1 MASVGRARRKVS
13 NKSTISAPTL
23 RELGAHELQH
33 EPVGNVFAVPVDVPT
48 MGFAVMLWK
57 RWRATFS
64 SREAANAAER
74 AAGFTGELDN
84 PLRIRELL
92 RARQLDVPLW

>member
-1 MASVGRARRKVS
+1 MRSKKSKKVVPR
-13 NKSTISAPTL
+13 APTL

-33 EPVGNVFAVPVDVPT
+33 EPVGNIFAVPVDVPT

-57 RWRATFS
+57 RWRATFP
-64 SREAANAAER
+64 SREAANATEK
-74 AAGFTGELDN
+74 AAGFTGELDI
-84 PLRIRELL
+84 PLRIGELL

>member
-1 MASVGRARRKVS
+1 MRAKKSRKKIVPR
-13 NKSTISAPTL
+13 APTL
-23 RELGAHELQH
+23 RELGAHELEH
-33 EPVGNVFAVPVDVPT
+33 EPVGDAFAVPVDAPT

-57 RWRATFS
+57 RWRATFP

-74 AAGFTGELDN
+74 AAGFTGELDI
-84 PLRIRELL
+84 PLKIRELL